1 MDDKE
6 FFNRQNEIIA
16 QGYRR
21 FRRGLI
27 TATEM
32 VTEIDKKLDAFRKEN
47 GQEAR
52 RLKDD
57 CFRRE

>member
-1 MDDKE
+1 MDDSE
-6 FFNRQNEIIA
+6 FFNKQNEIIA

-32 VTEIDKKLDAFRKEN
+32 VAEIDKKLDAFKKEN
-47 GQEAR
+47 DLAVPR
-52 RLKDD
+52 S
-57 CFRRE
+57 